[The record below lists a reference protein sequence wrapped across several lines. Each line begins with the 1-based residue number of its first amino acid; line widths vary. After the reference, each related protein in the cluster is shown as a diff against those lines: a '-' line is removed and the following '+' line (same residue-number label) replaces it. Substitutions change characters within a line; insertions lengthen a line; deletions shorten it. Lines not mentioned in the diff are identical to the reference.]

1 MAFYFAFI
9 QNYLMFLAFPAI
21 TGVIA
26 WIWLSNYSMVY
37 AIMTSIWCTVFL
49 EYWKTQE
56 IDLSIRWNTRG
67 INMVKGNRPQFQ
79 YTKVVVD
86 KSGHTTHT
94 FPRWMQIS
102 RQLLQIPFL
111 MVATIALGAII
122 TAVFAIE
129 VLICETYV
137 GPYQYYLVRQLII
150 AKTLHELTSPLGLLA
165 DCATRH
171 RHPIHHLVS

>member
-1 MAFYFAFI
+1 
-9 QNYLMFLAFPAI
+9 MFLTFPAV

-26 WIWLSNYSMVY
+26 WQWFSNYSMAY

-49 EYWKTQE
+49 EYWKMQE

-67 INMVKGNRPQFQ
+67 INMVKGNRPQFK

-94 FPRWMQIS
+94 FPRYLQIS

-111 MVATIALGAII
+111 MVATVALGAII

-137 GPYQYYLVRQLII
+137 GPYQYYLVSTRTPSLNLI
-150 AKTLHELTSPLGLLA
+150 AGLTESAPGLSAYCLACYRDPLHHVFPRG
-165 DCATRH
+165 CR
-171 RHPIHHLVS
+171 